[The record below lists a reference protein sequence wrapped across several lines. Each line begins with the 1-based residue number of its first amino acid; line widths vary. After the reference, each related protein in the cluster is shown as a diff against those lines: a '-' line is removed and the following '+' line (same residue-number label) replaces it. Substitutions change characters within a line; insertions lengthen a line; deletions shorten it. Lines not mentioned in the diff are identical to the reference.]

1 VLLAPSNRPAGPKNP
16 SFIDISDDRRELL
29 GLPKLHEQLLSPI
42 PVKDCLEMGI
52 NTYYTTPLNLQEL
65 SNAIVPA
72 LESHAVAPGDS
83 VKETILAIL
92 LAEDNLVN
100 QKLAVKLLE
109 VAGHK
114 IEVADNGEIAFEK
127 YRRRISARDPYDVI
141 LVSNQ
146 DASRE
151 LELINRW
158 MFRCL
163 SWVVWSLLDVFENTS
178 RRKIFPEHLSL
189 LLPLMR

>member
-1 VLLAPSNRPAGPKNP
+1 M
-16 SFIDISDDRRELL
+16 
-29 GLPKLHEQLLSPI
+29 LSPI

-72 LESHAVAPGDS
+72 LESHQLQPGDS
-83 VKETILAIL
+83 VKDVILNIL

-114 IEVADNGEIAFEK
+114 IEVANNGEIALEQYK
-127 YRRRISARDPYDVI
+127 WVLGMLNDQDGVLIISGNSGEDVLLEHHLISFWWVLHTRARKKCLRDV
-141 LVSNQ
+141 
-146 DASRE
+146 
-151 LELINRW
+151 
-158 MFRCL
+158 
-163 SWVVWSLLDVFENTS
+163 
-178 RRKIFPEHLSL
+178 
-189 LLPLMR
+189 

>member
-1 VLLAPSNRPAGPKNP
+1 M
-16 SFIDISDDRRELL
+16 
-29 GLPKLHEQLLSPI
+29 LSPI

-72 LESHAVAPGDS
+72 LESHQIQPGDS
-83 VKETILAIL
+83 VKDTVLSIL

-114 IEVADNGEIAFEK
+114 MEVADNGEIAVEK
-127 YRRRISARDPYDVI
+127 YKCDDLLASFSRMLIQSRCRGRQLARTPFDVI
-141 LVSNQ
+141 LVS
-146 DASRE
+146 A
-151 LELINRW
+151 
-158 MFRCL
+158 
-163 SWVVWSLLDVFENTS
+163 
-178 RRKIFPEHLSL
+178 PA
-189 LLPLMR
+189 

>member
-1 VLLAPSNRPAGPKNP
+1 MLLAPSNRPAGPKNP

-72 LESHAVAPGDS
+72 LESHQVAPGDS
-83 VKETILAIL
+83 VKDTVLAIL

-114 IEVADNGEIAFEK
+114 IEVADNGEIALEK
-127 YRRRISARDPYDVI
+127 YKRRQVARDPYDVI
-141 LVSNQ
+141 LVSRPQ
-146 DASRE
+146 
-151 LELINRW
+151 LHQMKLIDRW
-158 MFRCL
+158 MSRCL
-163 SWVVWSLLDVFENTS
+163 SWVVWSRLGVFESTS
-178 RRKIFPEHLSL
+178 WTRTYQGRLSL
-189 LLPLMR
+189 LLLLMP

>member
-1 VLLAPSNRPAGPKNP
+1 VEHLRYIPIVLLAPSNRPAGPKNP
-16 SFIDISDDRRELL
+16 SFIDISDERRELL

-72 LESHAVAPGDS
+72 LESHQVAPGDS
-83 VKETILAIL
+83 VKETILSIL

-114 IEVADNGEIAFEK
+114 IEVADNGEIAYEK
-127 YRRRISARDPYDVI
+127 YRGRLGAKNPYDVI
-141 LVSNQ
+141 LVS
-146 DASRE
+146 S
-151 LELINRW
+151 
-158 MFRCL
+158 CL
-163 SWVVWSLLDVFENTS
+163 KGRNESS
-178 RRKIFPEHLSL
+178 
-189 LLPLMR
+189 

>member
-1 VLLAPSNRPAGPKNP
+1 MERLRTIPIVLLAPSNRPAGPKNP
-16 SFIDISDDRRELL
+16 SFIDIGDEERELL
-29 GLPKLHEQLLSPI
+29 VLPSLSEQTISPV

-52 NTYYTTPLNLQEL
+52 NTYYTTPLGLQEL

-72 LESHAVAPGDS
+72 LESHQIQPGAS
-83 VKETILAIL
+83 VKDTVLSIL

-127 YRRRISARDPYDVI
+127 YQRQQLAGTPFDVI
-141 LVSNQ
+141 LVSTAE
-146 DASRE
+146 DPYVYD
-151 LELINRW
+151 
-158 MFRCL
+158 C
-163 SWVVWSLLDVFENTS
+163 
-178 RRKIFPEHLSL
+178 
-189 LLPLMR
+189 

>member
-1 VLLAPSNRPAGPKNP
+1 MEHLRYIPIVLLAPSNRAAGPKNP
-16 SFIDISDDRRELL
+16 SFIDISDARRELL
-29 GLPKLHEQLLSPI
+29 GLPKLQDQLLSPI

-72 LESHAVAPGDS
+72 LESHQVHPGDS
-83 VKETILAIL
+83 VKDTVLAIL

-114 IEVADNGEIAFEK
+114 IEVADNGEIALEK
-127 YRRRISARDPYDVI
+127 FKRRQSARNPYDVI
-141 LVSNQ
+141 LVSFFCHVETQ
-146 DASRE
+146 EAGLMS
-151 LELINRW
+151 RW

-163 SWVVWSLLDVFENTS
+163 SWVVWNLLV
-178 RRKIFPEHLSL
+178 
-189 LLPLMR
+189 

>member
-1 VLLAPSNRPAGPKNP
+1 MLLAPSNRPAGPKNP

-72 LESHAVAPGDS
+72 LESHQVAPGDS
-83 VKETILAIL
+83 VKDTVLAIL

-114 IEVADNGEIAFEK
+114 IEVADNGEIALEK
-127 YRRRISARDPYDVI
+127 YKRRQVARDPYDVI
-141 LVSNQ
+141 LVS
-146 DASRE
+146 
-151 LELINRW
+151 
-158 MFRCL
+158 
-163 SWVVWSLLDVFENTS
+163 
-178 RRKIFPEHLSL
+178 
-189 LLPLMR
+189 

>member
-1 VLLAPSNRPAGPKNP
+1 VLLAPSNRAAGPKNP
-16 SFIDISDDRRELL
+16 SFIDISDERRELL
-29 GLPKLHEQLLSPI
+29 GLPRLQEQLLSPI

-72 LESHAVAPGDS
+72 LESHQVQPGDS
-83 VKETILAIL
+83 VKDTVLAIL

-127 YRRRISARDPYDVI
+127 YKRRQLARTPYDVI
-141 LVSNQ
+141 LVSLRTPIQ
-146 DASRE
+146 AAKLTS
-151 LELINRW
+151 RW
-158 MFRCL
+158 MSRCQ
-163 SWVVWSLLDVFENTS
+163 SWAVWSQLGVSESTKRKRAS
-178 RRKIFPEHLSL
+178 TRRRSL
-189 LLPLMR
+189 RLRHMP

>member
-1 VLLAPSNRPAGPKNP
+1 
-16 SFIDISDDRRELL
+16 LL
-29 GLPKLHEQLLSPI
+29 GLPRTDAQQLSPI

-72 LESHAVAPGDS
+72 LESHQVHPGDS
-83 VKETILAIL
+83 VKDTVLSIL

-127 YRRRISARDPYDVI
+127 YRRRQLARTGYDVV
-141 LVSNQ
+141 LVST
-146 DASRE
+146 ASVTPSGD
-151 LELINRW
+151 
-158 MFRCL
+158 MA
-163 SWVVWSLLDVFENTS
+163 TS
-178 RRKIFPEHLSL
+178 
-189 LLPLMR
+189 